1 MYRTLID
8 AYALLGRRMWSV
20 VGPRPYRMPPP
31 PRGSDDARRA
41 V

>member
-1 MYRTLID
+1 MYKALID

-20 VGPRPYRMPPP
+20 IGPRPYRKP
-31 PRGSDDARRA
+31 PRHADDARRT